1 MSQRINQI
9 AQRIFPTLRLAA
21 RKFIDIDGGQRASA
35 FAYNAFFALFPLIVL
50 FVTAASYFTGQEKAA
65 GVVITFVEKF
75 IPLNGEMQHYVFDT
89 ISRVI
94 DSRGSAGTVALLML
108 VWLAT
113 QFFTTLIQASNRAWG
128 TTGSNWWKLP
138 LKSLALL
145 ATLIVGVLVGISA
158 PLIGRMAGGLI
169 PAVVLLR
176 WAYRL
181 GLLFVP
187 WVIVFFSLAFFYR
200 LAPHRRTKYSEIWF
214 SALCASLLLYAAQ
227 NLFVLYLKHFAA
239 FNAVYGA
246 FGGIMALLVWTYVS
260 GVIFIYCACMSAAQ
274 AATRADR

>member
-113 QFFTTLIQASNRAWG
+113 QFFTTIIQASNRAWG

-200 LAPHRRTKYSEIWF
+200 LSPHRRTKYSEIWF